1 MRAKY
6 APTGQHMMLN
16 INTFSSIFV
25 SLSLYTSGEPIEF
38 WSFATRHPEVLLH
51 MGSLGL
57 AGALGQLFIFRMISA
72 FGSLSN
78 SLVTTTRKFFTVLFS
93 VLFFGNSLSGK
104 QWLGTIMVFSGLFAD
119 MLYKK
124 LPSANPQKVNK
135 V

>member
-16 INTFSSIFV
+16 INTWSSLLV
-25 SLSLYTSGEPIEF
+25 SLSLYTSGEPTKF
-38 WSFATRHPEVLLH
+38 RQFAMEHPVVLTD
-51 MGSLGL
+51 MASLGL
-57 AGALGQLFIFRMISA
+57 AGALGQLFIFRMISS

-93 VLFFGNSLSGK
+93 VLFFGNNLSEK
-104 QWLGTIMVFSGLFAD
+104 QWLGTVMVFSGLFAD

-124 LPSANPQKVNK
+124 VPNSTKINK